1 MEIPAM
7 ANNVGKRAT
16 AHCVCLRKS
25 PLRSDIGDR
34 TLLLQHSIPVL
45 IENAEAGK
53 SLLVSLKMAS

>member
-1 MEIPAM
+1 MEIRAM
-7 ANNVGKRAT
+7 TNNVGKRT
-16 AHCVCLRKS
+16 SAHCACLRKS

-45 IENAEAGK
+45 IENAEVGK